1 MSGFAGTGRLLLFAL
16 RLDRLRLAPWVL
28 IIALFPF
35 TVYNSYS
42 TVFSGP
48 DEARSLEQTLST
60 NPAFMLLLGPA
71 DRLDDPFGFTT
82 WRMQVF
88 GMFFAALMAVF
99 AVTRHARAAED
110 TGQAELI
117 DSGAVGQHARLAAAV
132 LLAWIA
138 SAAVALVIGGTLAV
152 SGARAQESFALGA
165 LIGGVGVTFAG
176 IAAVT
181 CQIGSYARTANTL
194 AATILVLAYV
204 VRGLA
209 DTLTGGEW
217 ALWTSPL
224 GWAELVRPAT
234 ELSPAPL
241 ALLVAAGAAAA
252 GVGAWL
258 AGRRDYGAGLVHERP
273 GPTRWRAGVWGH
285 TAALYRAP
293 TLTWTAAF
301 VFLGF
306 VYGLVTGTLRD
317 FYEGNAFIRQLL
329 AAHAATE
336 ADLTFTFVS
345 LLLLILA
352 LTGAVLGIQ
361 VAARFA
367 AEEEE
372 GRAEWLLSTAVSRQG
387 YFVPTAVAA
396 LLAPS
401 ATFAV
406 GGAVLAA
413 TSDATGAP
421 IGAGDIV
428 RQTLATLPA
437 LWLATAAG
445 LALVGAA
452 PLLRWIA
459 WLLLVYWLLVTVF
472 GPVLKAPDWLLDTS
486 PFHVI
491 PRVTAAD
498 ADWAP
503 VAWIL
508 AITAALLAAAVL
520 GYRAR
525 SIRGA

>member
-28 IIALFPF
+28 IIALFPS
-35 TVYNSYS
+35 TVYNSYA

-99 AVTRHARAAED
+99 AVTRHARGAED

-138 SAAVALVIGGTLAV
+138 SAAVALVIGATLAV
-152 SGARAQESFALGA
+152 SGAGAQEAFALGA
-165 LIGGVGVTFAG
+165 LIGGVGFTFAG

-194 AATILVLAYV
+194 AATVLVLAYV

-209 DTLTGGEW
+209 DTLTGGQW

-234 ELSPAPL
+234 ELNPAPL
-241 ALLVAAGAAAA
+241 ALLVAAGALAA
-252 GVGAWL
+252 GVGASL

-301 VFLGF
+301 VFFGF
-306 VYGLVTGTLRD
+306 VYGLVAGSLRD
-317 FYEGNAFIRQLL
+317 FYEGNAFIRHLL
-329 AAHAATE
+329 AGRATTE
-336 ADLTFTFVS
+336 ADLTFAFVS
-345 LLLLILA
+345 ILLLVLA
-352 LTGAVLGIQ
+352 LTGAVFGVQ

-367 AEEEE
+367 AEEDE
-372 GRAEWLLSTAVSRQG
+372 GRAEWILSTGVSRHG
-387 YFVPTAVAA
+387 YFIPAVVTA

-401 ATFAV
+401 VTVTV
-406 GGAVLAA
+406 GSGALAITA
-413 TSDATGAP
+413 SATGAQ
-421 IGAGDIV
+421 IGAGDII

-437 LWLATAAG
+437 LWLASAAG

-459 WLLLVYWLLVTVF
+459 WLLLVYWLLVTIF
-472 GPVLKAPDWLLDTS
+472 GPVLKAPNWLLDTS

-491 PRVTAAD
+491 PQVTAAD

-503 VAWIL
+503 VAWVL
-508 AITAALLAAAVL
+508 AITAALLTTAIL
-520 GYRAR
+520 GYRVR
-525 SIRGA
+525 NIRGA